1 MPAAARA
8 LLDASMLATL
18 AQVGLG
24 ISALLNHV
32 PVSLGSLHQ
41 ANALNLFTAVV
52 GLMHVLRR
60 PRAGGLPAFSDAF
73 TEARRVASTGAK
85 TATKPG
91 VKVKVKRK

>member
-1 MPAAARA
+1 M
-8 LLDASMLATL
+8 TF

-41 ANALNLFTAVV
+41 ANALNLFTVVV

-60 PRAGGLPAFSDAF
+60 LRAGSPRARFFGRG
-73 TEARRVASTGAK
+73 
-85 TATKPG
+85 
-91 VKVKVKRK
+91 